1 MCCCCFHDVSPL
13 QALMALEECSGPQLS
28 WFGYKR
34 LISLFAHTFY
44 VLFCSTTNK
53 RQDGRIPRQSQRRTK
68 NENDA
73 AAENSPR
80 MPLNSLHIDCSL
92 SSYLIIL
99 GVHVRVKVCV
109 RFCHKYVRVCDL
121 IPSLLRNSLSRGK
134 VFHMAKA
141 GGSTERHLDTE
152 QMQHIKTR
160 EHINKK
166 ASNPHCHCVSVS
178 PT

>member
-1 MCCCCFHDVSPL
+1 MLLCIFMCCCCFHDVSPL

-109 RFCHKYVRVCDL
+109 RFCHKYVHVCDL

-134 VFHMAKA
+134 
-141 GGSTERHLDTE
+141 L
-152 QMQHIKTR
+152 
-160 EHINKK
+160 
-166 ASNPHCHCVSVS
+166 CSVS
-178 PT
+178 YGKSRWVN

>member
-1 MCCCCFHDVSPL
+1 MLLCIFMCCCCFHDVSPL
-13 QALMALEECSGPQLS
+13 QALMALGECSGPQLS

-44 VLFCSTTNK
+44 VLFCSATNK

-68 NENDA
+68 NEKDA

-99 GVHVRVKVCV
+99 GVRVRVKVCV
-109 RFCHKYVRVCDL
+109 RFCHKYVRVW
-121 IPSLLRNSLSRGK
+121 SNSFTPEKFSFTGQ
-134 VFHMAKA
+134 
-141 GGSTERHLDTE
+141 T
-152 QMQHIKTR
+152 MQCFIWQKQVGQLKGWYRTHAAHKNQRTY
-160 EHINKK
+160 
-166 ASNPHCHCVSVS
+166 
-178 PT
+178 